1 LVPIFL
7 NSIPVPLSTDAYPI
21 AIMISFLVHEYFPV
35 LRDVL
40 KLSPMFKAAVI
51 VMYEALRASVVVKL
65 TSAAGKAIA
74 PSEFEIALF
83 GPIFC
88 GTIAGCGGAFLPLNK
103 GLDPIK
109 AAGLGQPMISALIGA
124 TFYHLFTSTNL
135 SDGVVDASKKAQV
148 VMACFFITYN
158 LYYTFTPVAPKEASG
173 PAAAN
178 GDSKKVK
185 VESKK
190 KK

>member
-1 LVPIFL
+1 
-7 NSIPVPLSTDAYPI
+7 VPLSTDAYPI

-35 LRDVL
+35 LRDVM

-51 VMYEALRASVVVKL
+51 FMYEALRASVVVKL

-74 PSEFEIALF
+74 PSDFEIALF

-109 AAGLGQPMISALIGA
+109 TAGLGQPMISALIGA
-124 TFYHLFTSTNL
+124 TFYHLFIHTNL

-148 VMACFFITYN
+148 IMAMFFITYN
-158 LYYTFTPVAPKEASG
+158 LYYTFAPVEGAAPKEA
-173 PAAAN
+173 PAAAVSGN
-178 GDSKKVK
+178 GESKKVK
-185 VESKK
+185 VETKK